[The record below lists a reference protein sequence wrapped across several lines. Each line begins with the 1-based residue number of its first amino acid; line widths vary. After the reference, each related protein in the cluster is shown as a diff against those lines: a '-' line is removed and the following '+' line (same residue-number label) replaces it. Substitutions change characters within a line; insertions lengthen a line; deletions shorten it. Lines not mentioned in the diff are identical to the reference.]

1 MTRIRWQSRKTFGIL
16 LGVLILYF
24 TIRVRKYE
32 HKTSVSLNV
41 HPNEAWEFVADF
53 SNMKY
58 LNPTITDFVITEES
72 GNYKH
77 WKYTTEYVEKLSH
90 WPYLPNYSTA
100 HFEIKATTNMD
111 KYFINSYHRTCMFN
125 GLYCRKV
132 PALLDNGKITIESLD
147 ISDYLD
153 EKYPQNPLYSSDP
166 KIKQHEKELIQKIAP
181 VVSGF
186 YSFLLNN
193 QEHATEEQISELL
206 APLQPFEEELSKK
219 GGKFFGGDKPNM
231 VDYMFWPWAE
241 RSEATVRKSKG
252 QNLLTDD
259 KIPNLQK
266 WKKAM
271 KEDRAV
277 SEIYHSP
284 EEHWKVFEYRIYKTP
299 LDYDTL

>member
-125 GLYCRKV
+125 GLYCLDSESEFKFEKSNHTKGAV
-132 PALLDNGKITIESLD
+132 CTETVIYQCPAMVSSFCRREVEYQREAIMSNLKDKFNSL
-147 ISDYLD
+147 Y
-153 EKYPQNPLYSSDP
+153 YN
-166 KIKQHEKELIQKIAP
+166 
-181 VVSGF
+181 
-186 YSFLLNN
+186 
-193 QEHATEEQISELL
+193 
-206 APLQPFEEELSKK
+206 
-219 GGKFFGGDKPNM
+219 
-231 VDYMFWPWAE
+231 
-241 RSEATVRKSKG
+241 
-252 QNLLTDD
+252 
-259 KIPNLQK
+259 
-266 WKKAM
+266 
-271 KEDRAV
+271 
-277 SEIYHSP
+277 
-284 EEHWKVFEYRIYKTP
+284 
-299 LDYDTL
+299 

>member
-1 MTRIRWQSRKTFGIL
+1 MPKLCNMSRKHLAKGSVEPPRTEGIL
-16 LGVLILYF
+16 RLYSMEYCPYAQRPRLVLKAKGIPFETVNINLTEKPEWYF
-24 TIRVRKYE
+24 KI
-32 HKTSVSLNV
+32 
-41 HPNEAWEFVADF
+41 HPE
-53 SNMKY
+53 
-58 LNPTITDFVITEES
+58 
-72 GNYKH
+72 G
-77 WKYTTEYVEKLSH
+77 
-90 WPYLPNYSTA
+90 
-100 HFEIKATTNMD
+100 
-111 KYFINSYHRTCMFN
+111 
-125 GLYCRKV
+125 KV